1 MRVRISVSGDDIV
14 ADVEVT
20 ETELFMTGAEA
31 ADPRPIIHHLLS
43 NAADKVRAA
52 YGIGVKQ

>member
-1 MRVRISVSGDDIV
+1 MRVRISVDGGDIA
-14 ADVEVT
+14 ADVEIT
-20 ETELFMTGAEA
+20 ETELVLNMQDAI
-31 ADPRPIIHHLLS
+31 DPRPIIHHLLS